1 MPSWHYFWG
10 IQALKYWKHKK
21 IWKPL
26 SIFSI
31 LFIRGCKF
39 SLERTKEKLDFHFTV
54 SKNSAT
60 RYIIYRVVFYLFLP
74 IFRTKMKKNKLQPTR
89 ALLPIKFQC
98 KTAPH
103 WLGKLFDF
111 GTENR
116 EEQIKQTPCKMYICA
131 QYINCRCAEVC
142 RLGLTSGTQNRLN
155 IEACLWHS
163 FIAMCA
169 IF

>member
-1 MPSWHYFWG
+1 MKTVTNKSENLCPT
-10 IQALKYWKHKK
+10 
-21 IWKPL
+21 
-26 SIFSI
+26 FSI
-31 LFIRGCKF
+31 LFLRGCKF

-103 WLGKLFDF
+103 WLGKLFHF
-111 GTENR
+111 STENR

-142 RLGLTSGTQNRLN
+142 RLGLTSGTRNRLN
-155 IEACLWHS
+155 IEASLWHS
-163 FIAMCA
+163 FVGMGA
-169 IF
+169 IFSCFRSVLRRF